1 MKTNTF
7 KIILSAI
14 AVSALSL
21 IAIGNASLS
30 NLLPTMAVTISYV
43 AVILLLAVAAV
54 DYRTGSKSYNVR

>member
-7 KIILSAI
+7 KIVLSAI

-21 IAIGNASLS
+21 IAIGNASVS

-54 DYRTGSKSYNVR
+54 DYRTSSKSYNVR